1 MKGILSL
8 SEKSKKIMVT
18 IENFI
23 EKLRNNDGLF
33 HLGLFMLDYEPLH
46 DIVFENDEDIM
57 VLDERNCDEDFKR
70 ILSKFFSE
78 KVICDRIFGEIVT
91 ILEYYETCGRI
102 FHVELEKLGKSVDM
116 GDTMHDIF
124 GDMIYT
130 RFEELFNL

>member
-1 MKGILSL
+1 
-8 SEKSKKIMVT
+8 MVT

-33 HLGLFMLDYEPLH
+33 HLGEFMLNYEPLH

-57 VLDERNCDEDFKR
+57 VLDERNCDKDFKI

-78 KVICDRIFGEIVT
+78 KVICDRIFEEIVT
-91 ILEYYETCGRI
+91 ILGYYDTCARI

-124 GDMIYT
+124 VDMLNT